1 MEAPSSIQCP
11 DCRAR
16 WTRTH
21 DEAGR
26 AKTYTPIGYAVIYKI
41 TQDEEKY
48 FATARSYTDLRNLV
62 GNMEPGTR
70 FTIRLCAFL
79 EIVGNGEYL
88 KTDEGLQ
95 VLAED
100 DFCEGL
106 FLAMTEAEQ

>member
-1 MEAPSSIQCP
+1 MEAPASIVCP

-21 DEAGR
+21 DELGR

-48 FATARSYTDLRNLV
+48 FATARSYFDLRNLV

-79 EIVGNGEYL
+79 EIVGTSKYL

-95 VLAED
+95 VLDED
-100 DFCEGL
+100 EATEGL
-106 FLAMTEAEQ
+106 WLAMTEAEQ